1 MRWRGPVEES
11 DQLAHRVVA
20 VLWMAEGELVV
31 NLVAVTTAGSGPG
44 QVAGLLELADDVGC
58 GALGDPDLDGD
69 VPEAERR
76 VGSDALEDVR
86 VIRYESKRMI
96 AIS

>member
-1 MRWRGPVEES
+1 MRWRAPIEEA
-11 DQLAHRVVA
+11 DQFAHRVVA
-20 VLWMAEGELVV
+20 VLRVAEGKLAVDF
-31 NLVAVTTAGSGPG
+31 VAVTTAGSGPG
-44 QVAGLLELADDVGC
+44 QVTGLFELSDDVGG

-69 VPEAERR
+69 VPEPERR

-86 VIRYESKRMI
+86 VIRYEPKRMI